1 MTSGIYGY
9 WDNLK
14 DELVYVGQAFN
25 IKLRHN
31 EHLSPTRYNAQTIN
45 RVLQNNKE
53 RYGTLVIEY
62 LHIFVVK
69 MCNVSEDDY
78 EMDLAGSPLCLCF
91 T

>member
-1 MTSGIYGY
+1 MNST
-9 WDNLK
+9 
-14 DELVYVGQAFN
+14 VQN
-25 IKLRHN
+25 I
-31 EHLSPTRYNAQTIN
+31 
-45 RVLQNNKE
+45 NK

-62 LHIFVVK
+62 LYIFIVK